1 MLINSKEAKQSI
13 LIKSIKLGLRN
24 EWLQRGLVLC
34 VFTVYFLCG
43 LCLYK
48 DYGISTDEP
57 DERISTFTNI
67 KYAFDT
73 FGIDKLQG
81 TDGDLENYDY
91 RYYGV
96 AIQVP
101 PALAERVVSPDGGV
115 KIWQIRHLWTFL
127 VCFSGYICFY
137 LLCMEVFQSR
147 WLSFLGTAMIALY
160 PRFFAEQFY
169 NIKDMMFV
177 AVTMISMFVTVKLI
191 ESNYSL
197 FWSILF
203 PVVTALATNV
213 RIVGAIFPALLLG
226 FIWLT
231 GALNKCHINTGEKVE
246 HIFRTSVITIAGFFF
261 SYIAF
266 TPILW
271 KHPIEET
278 INVFTKFTNYD
289 QWTGA
294 IVYMGKIFTE
304 KGIPWHYIPGWL
316 LVALPIWYIVMLVVV
331 VSVYIILIIQN
342 IKNGNGLTFEKVY
355 RHKYVIWAT
364 MIGFLPWIAT
374 VVAHSI
380 LYGGWRHFYFLLPP
394 LTFVIISGLKL
405 FLKKTHAK
413 KLYGKTIFAIC
424 ILGLLLQSG
433 WIIRNHPFEMVYFN
447 SVSNRFGDCF
457 DRDYWHLS
465 MVDLSRYILEHDDS
479 EQITMHTPG
488 SIFLRCLS
496 EEERNRIVFEDDMP
510 MYYIETYRG
519 KLGSYDSM
527 EGYQDYYS
535 ITVDGFRIATVFKKD
550 EN

>member
-1 MLINSKEAKQSI
+1 MLTAYFQNKWI
-13 LIKSIKLGLRN
+13 
-24 EWLQRGLVLC
+24 QRGLVLLA
-34 VFTVYFLCG
+34 FIVYFLCG
-43 LCLYK
+43 LCLYR

-57 DERISTFTNI
+57 DERLSTFTNI

-73 FGIDKLQG
+73 FGIDGLQG

-101 PALAERVVSPDGGV
+101 AAMAERAFVPDGGAKV
-115 KIWQIRHLWTFL
+115 WQIRHLWTFL
-127 VCFSGYICFY
+127 VCFVGYICFY

-147 WLSFLGTAMIALY
+147 WLSLLGTAMIALY

-191 ESNYSL
+191 ESRYSI
-197 FWSILF
+197 FWTILF
-203 PVVTALATNV
+203 PIVTALATNV

-231 GALNKCHINTGEKVE
+231 GILNKCHISTGEKTE
-246 HIFRTSVITIAGFFF
+246 HIFRTSVVVIAG
-261 SYIAF
+261 YIV
-266 TPILW
+266 TYIGIMPILW

-278 INVFTKFTNYD
+278 INVFTKFANYD

-294 IVYMGKIFTE
+294 IVYMGKVFDE
-304 KGIPWHYIPGWL
+304 KGIPWHYVPGWL
-316 LVALPIWYIVMLVVV
+316 LVALPIWYIVLLVVA
-331 VSVYIILIIQN
+331 IITYVALVIHN
-342 IKNGNGLTFEKVY
+342 TKNGKGLTVEKLY
-355 RHKYVIWAT
+355 HHKYVIWAT

-405 FLKKTHAK
+405 LLQKMQAK
-413 KLYGKTIFAIC
+413 QLYGKTVFAIC

-479 EQITMHTPG
+479 EQITMHTPNN
-488 SIFLRCLS
+488 IFLRCLS
-496 EEERNRIVFEDDMP
+496 EEEKTRIVLEDDKP

-519 KLGSYDSM
+519 KLGNYDKL